1 MSDEELV
8 QAFVTASIRRV
19 RRLANLVGG
28 GALVLFALGILGA
41 AVITP
46 TLGLLMVL
54 GGILLMPGLYLS
66 RRAAHLTG
74 PSSQLAKLL
83 HDPTKVTGAEIE
95 RATRRGVVEESLCV
109 KTAAGQATYPV
120 AWTSTFTPN
129 IPPRLLA
136 AGVTAEAL
144 HAAVHRRAGLPQ

>member
-8 QAFVTASIRRV
+8 QTFVTASIRRI

-28 GALVLFALGILGA
+28 GALVLFVLGILGA
-41 AVITP
+41 ATITL

-74 PSSQLAKLL
+74 PNSPLATLL
-83 HDPTKVTGAEIE
+83 HDPTNVTAAEIE
-95 RATRRGVVEESLCV
+95 RVSRRGVVEESLFL
-109 KTAAGQATYPV
+109 KTGAQEATYPV
-120 AWTSTFTPN
+120 VWRSIITD
-129 IPPRLLA
+129 IQPRLVA
-136 AGVTAEAL
+136 AGVTVEAL
-144 HAAVHRRAGLPQ
+144 HAAVHRRAGLPR

>member
-8 QAFVTASIRRV
+8 QTFVTASIRRI
-19 RRLANLVGG
+19 RRLANVVGG

-41 AVITP
+41 ATITL

-66 RRAAHLTG
+66 RRATHLTG
-74 PSSQLAKLL
+74 PRSQLATLL
-83 HDPTKVTGAEIE
+83 HDPTKVTAAEIE
-95 RATRRGVVEESLCV
+95 RVSRRGVVEESLRV
-109 KTAAGQATYPV
+109 KTRGGTATYPV
-120 AWTSTFTPN
+120 AWRSTVTHD
-129 IPPRLLA
+129 IPPRLVA

-144 HAAVHRRAGLPQ
+144 HAAVQRRAGLPR